1 MKLMLAP
8 KTLETVYIGLR
19 VPRETYDAL
28 TRLKKSDDHDMTLS
42 AVVRHILRQYLRESR
57 QRKNGRKK

>member
-1 MKLMLAP
+1 M
-8 KTLETVYIGLR
+8 ETVYIGLR